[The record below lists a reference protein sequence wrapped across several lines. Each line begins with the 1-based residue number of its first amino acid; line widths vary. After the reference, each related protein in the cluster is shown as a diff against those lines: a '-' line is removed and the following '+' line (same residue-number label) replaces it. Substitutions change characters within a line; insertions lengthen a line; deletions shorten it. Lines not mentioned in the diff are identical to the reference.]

1 MPVLPN
7 DVRAIGEAD
16 AKARVR
22 EPRMFANPIVVGTT
36 VIRMKRCRIRNEIS
50 LSRLELAC
58 RLALMLACLLR
69 FVGNTG
75 QDVRYGKYNMAW
87 SGWLDFVL

>member
-36 VIRMKRCRIRNEIS
+36 VIRMKDCRIRNENEIAAHPV
-50 LSRLELAC
+50 LSKKQ
-58 RLALMLACLLR
+58 
-69 FVGNTG
+69 GSYGG
-75 QDVRYGKYNMAW
+75 QGKTAGRNAGGFAIW
-87 SGWLDFVL
+87 RRSARRVIRKL